1 MSTTLQPPKP
11 ALKKKLKLN
20 AYPFYAPRFWSGMR
34 LGDWWKVI
42 ARGRFRIHPLRICM
56 AFLIT
61 LCAIINSCWA
71 FLQRLIYD
79 RRIAA
84 TQITEPPIFIIG
96 HWRSGTTYL
105 HELMVRDDRFAYPT
119 YYECFEPNHF
129 LVTGWF
135 APTLLWPLL
144 PGKRPMDNMPTG
156 WHRPQEDEFALLTM
170 GAPTPYCRMA
180 YPNDPPPF
188 NEFLD
193 MDGCQPEDLDRWR
206 HDIKYFVQAL
216 TMKKQKRL
224 IMKSPPH
231 TGRIEE
237 LSRLFPGAK
246 FVHIVRDPYTIFP
259 STRRLWVSLD
269 WPQGLQHPHDRNLDE
284 YVFASFERMYRGFNR
299 QREKIV
305 PSQLCEIRYEDL
317 VRDPVGQV
325 RTIYE
330 KLELGDFEQVRPQ
343 LEAYAGQQKDYKVN
357 RHDLEPELRSEIR
370 RRWSEYFTRYG
381 YE

>member
-1 MSTTLQPPKP
+1 
-11 ALKKKLKLN
+11 
-20 AYPFYAPRFWSGMR
+20 
-34 LGDWWKVI
+34 
-42 ARGRFRIHPLRICM
+42 M

-84 TQITEPPIFIIG
+84 TEITQPPIFIIG

-105 HELMVRDDRFAYPT
+105 HELMVRDERFAYPT

-156 WHRPQEDEFALLTM
+156 WHRPQEDEFALVDDGRPHALLPHGLSQRPAAVQRIPGHGRLPAGRPRSLAARHQVLRPSPHNEKRQAADHEIAAAHRPHRRTL
-170 GAPTPYCRMA
+170 AP
-180 YPNDPPPF
+180 
-188 NEFLD
+188 L
-193 MDGCQPEDLDRWR
+193 
-206 HDIKYFVQAL
+206 
-216 TMKKQKRL
+216 
-224 IMKSPPH
+224 
-231 TGRIEE
+231 
-237 LSRLFPGAK
+237 PGAK
-246 FVHIVRDPYTIFP
+246 FIHIVRDPYTIFP

-330 KLELGDFEQVRPQ
+330 KLELGDFEHVRPQ
-343 LEAYAGQQKDYKVN
+343 LEAYAGQQKDYQVN

-370 RRWSEYFTRYG
+370 RRWSDYFIRYG

>member
-1 MSTTLQPPKP
+1 M
-11 ALKKKLKLN
+11 
-20 AYPFYAPRFWSGMR
+20 
-34 LGDWWKVI
+34 

-84 TQITEPPIFIIG
+84 TEITEPPIFIIG
-96 HWRSGTTYL
+96 HWRSGTTL
-105 HELMVRDDRFAYPT
+105 PARIDGPRRPLRLSHLLRMLRAEPFSGHRLVRSHAALAAVARQTADGQHAHR
-119 YYECFEPNHF
+119 
-129 LVTGWF
+129 L
-135 APTLLWPLL
+135 APSA
-144 PGKRPMDNMPTG
+144 GR
-156 WHRPQEDEFALLTM
+156 RVCCCLTM

-206 HDIKYFVQAL
+206 HDIKHFVHAL